1 MSNDNAFI
9 RVKKGVY
16 TLRCWADQLPPQ
28 LDQGAAGAS
37 GGAKVGGMLSS
48 GCVWARCNCIGCAR
62 KRAIAHTKKQSMQC
76 GWALAQ
82 GLSC

>member
-1 MSNDNAFI
+1 MVLVPSAEVVLPVLLVVQVMSTDNAFI

-16 TLRCWADQLPPQ
+16 TLRCWASQLPPQ

-48 GCVWARCNCIGCAR
+48 GCV
-62 KRAIAHTKKQSMQC
+62 
-76 GWALAQ
+76 
-82 GLSC
+82 